1 MFTRLDGQPLDR
13 TAVWLHCRRLCE
25 RAGIPPRGP
34 HQLMRH
40 GCATLLRQQGAS
52 LHDVGGLLRH
62 ARITTTEIY
71 AHVTDELRRET
82 AQRLDDVFRLG

>member
-1 MFTRLDGQPLDR
+1 MRARWNPSPRPAR
-13 TAVWLHCRRLCE
+13 TDEAR
-25 RAGIPPRGP
+25 
-34 HQLMRH
+34 
-40 GCATLLRQQGAS
+40 CATLLRQQGAS
-52 LHDVGGLLRH
+52 LEDVRDLLRH